1 MALLSWKLR
10 SPSWQAGLEDLAP
23 EIGKGLWQGA
33 KWLSGRNLEIART
46 HSFFFIRSSNLL
58 VDHQKSI
65 KELPQKQRKA
75 IARDNQLCHKNAW
88 FNRLGTTICTF
99 SLYIFS
105 DFQDQISGKTDLFAL
120 SIELQ
125 CSSHK
130 MKRLERLDKQTHRK
144 SGTRQ

>member
-1 MALLSWKLR
+1 MER
-10 SPSWQAGLEDLAP
+10 SLPSQNGTIFLEAPQPILAGGTRGLAP

-33 KWLSGRNLEIART
+33 KWLNGRNLEIART

-105 DFQDQISGKTDLFAL
+105 DFQ
-120 SIELQ
+120 E
-125 CSSHK
+125 
-130 MKRLERLDKQTHRK
+130 
-144 SGTRQ
+144 